1 MGANYICNAKFEGLS
16 YQWQAMYGTA
26 VKANYWHNRTD
37 ENNPEN
43 ATIVSELPDYDNYD
57 DNDGSGS
64 LQNTT
69 TLYPSTYS
77 TTDIASNDSIVFT
90 NSTQN
95 LDDENEND
103 EWTSAEK
110 RLNRNPTTT
119 ELFLFS

>member
-1 MGANYICNAKFEGLS
+1 MISQAINQTIEVGANYICNAKFEGLS

-69 TLYPSTYS
+69 TLYPSTLGLHS
-77 TTDIASNDSIVFT
+77 TIFLLHQSYLL
-90 NSTQN
+90 N
-95 LDDENEND
+95 LVM
-103 EWTSAEK
+103 
-110 RLNRNPTTT
+110 LG
-119 ELFLFS
+119 